1 MSPRRQGRGRLSSVE
16 QLPEHA
22 EPAVARALEALA
34 ERKLTQ
40 QVILDALNA
49 ELAALDPP
57 VSPIGRSSFNRFTLR
72 FSAQARRLREA
83 REAAAAIAE
92 RMADMPEG
100 DVGLM
105 VGETIKA
112 LLNDLMLDRVVDGKS
127 LSMADL
133 RAAAETVQRLEAAR
147 KSSHDVQARA
157 RAHVMARAAAAVD
170 EAVAEGR
177 IEAQAAARAREI
189 MGFA

>member
-1 MSPRRQGRGRLSSVE
+1 M
-16 QLPEHA
+16 LPEHA
-22 EPAVARALEALA
+22 EAAVARALAQLA
-34 ERKLTQ
+34 ERQLTQ
-40 QVILDALNA
+40 VEILSALNA

-57 VSPIGRSSFNRFTLR
+57 VGAISASAFNRFSLR

-92 RMADMPEG
+92 RMEDMPEG

-112 LLNDLMLDRVVDGKS
+112 LLNDLMLDRVVDGGS

-133 RAAAETVQRLEAAR
+133 RAAAETVQRLESAR
-147 KSSHDVQARA
+147 KTSHDVQARA
-157 RAHVMARAAAAVD
+157 RDHVMRRAAQAV
-170 EAVAEGR
+170 ETAVAEGR
-177 IEAQAAARAREI
+177 IEPEAARRAREI

>member
-1 MSPRRQGRGRLSSVE
+1 MARRQGRGRLSSVE

-22 EPAVARALEALA
+22 EAAVARALELLA

-40 QVILDALNA
+40 VQILDDLNA
-49 ELAALDPP
+49 ELAALAPP
-57 VSPIGRSSFNRFTLR
+57 VAAISASAFNRFSLR

-92 RMADMPEG
+92 RMEDMPEG

-112 LLNDLMLDRVVDGKS
+112 LLNDLMLDRVVDGES

-133 RAAAETVQRLEAAR
+133 RAAAETVQRLESAR
-147 KSSHDVQARA
+147 KASHDIQARA
-157 RAHVMARAAAAVD
+157 RTEVMRRAAQAVDAAVT
-170 EAVAEGR
+170 EGR
-177 IEAQAAARAREI
+177 IEPQAAQRAREI